1 MSLEQIEQDLREI
14 QLEHD
19 ALSEESSKCLNE
31 IFTILGANDD
41 EYTRPAGF
49 VSDVER
55 VRELLKAPGV
65 HPNIRTRAYGET
77 MLWCAVNDCDYDMVK
92 VFLEAGA
99 DPNLANMM
107 DSETALDK
115 LYEPDADWEDD
126 PESIIKLLEE
136 HGAKRSNSMA
146 GQAEELSEYNKK
158 LLWAI
163 GEDPDEV
170 ARIMNNDLLGGV
182 FMQQLERKMEW
193 AKTLSPEILD
203 HRVDCKKRMKVVH
216 RAYEMIPEESKQ
228 LMDECFDILEITD
241 DEELKLGSAEN
252 TVNRVRDIL
261 NSGKEGIDVNLRS
274 YETGDSLLLKVVTNY
289 ILEEEDDEAYVALV
303 RFVVEKGADV
313 NLEDIVQETP
323 SDYLDHTFQY
333 EGLTQAQKDIIN
345 LLNSKGAK
353 ILVRDENGV
362 RTGVRGEGIS
372 QHEQERLKMAT

>member
-1 MSLEQIEQDLREI
+1 
-14 QLEHD
+14 
-19 ALSEESSKCLNE
+19 
-31 IFTILGANDD
+31 
-41 EYTRPAGF
+41 
-49 VSDVER
+49 
-55 VRELLKAPGV
+55 
-65 HPNIRTRAYGET
+65 
-77 MLWCAVNDCDYDMVK
+77 
-92 VFLEAGA
+92 
-99 DPNLANMM
+99 
-107 DSETALDK
+107 
-115 LYEPDADWEDD
+115 
-126 PESIIKLLEE
+126 
-136 HGAKRSNSMA
+136 
-146 GQAEELSEYNKK
+146 
-158 LLWAI
+158 
-163 GEDPDEV
+163 
-170 ARIMNNDLLGGV
+170 
-182 FMQQLERKMEW
+182 
-193 AKTLSPEILD
+193 
-203 HRVDCKKRMKVVH
+203 
-216 RAYEMIPEESKQ
+216 MIPEESKQ